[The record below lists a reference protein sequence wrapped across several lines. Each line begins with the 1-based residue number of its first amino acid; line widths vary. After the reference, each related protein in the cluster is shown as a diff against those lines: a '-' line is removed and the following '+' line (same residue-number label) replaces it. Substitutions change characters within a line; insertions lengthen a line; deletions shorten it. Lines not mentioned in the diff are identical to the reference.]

1 MNSLSFVPIFSVI
14 VGVDLCV
21 HVICQRETPKEYL

>member
-1 MNSLSFVPIFSVI
+1 MNSFSFVPMFSVV

-21 HVICQRETPKEYL
+21 YVICQRETPKE

>member
-1 MNSLSFVPIFSVI
+1 MNSFSFVPIFSVV

-21 HVICQRETPKEYL
+21 HVIHQKETPKEYL